1 MSKSNFFV
9 KYLKNIN
16 ISINS
21 LLEKNLNKLNLK
33 NFRYIIKNNKII
45 LTFVAVLILFLSYL
59 SLPTFYNQNEI
70 STELKKKLLNKF
82 NLEFIFIE
90 GLKYNL
96 FPTPH
101 FTSKKSII
109 KYEND
114 KISEIKNLKIEISLE
129 NFFSLNNIEIKDLI
143 IKNANFNLNKKN
155 YQFFLNLMKKKF
167 EGNNLKIKNSN
178 IFFRNIDKEVMFIN
192 KISNMRYFFDEKEK
206 KNKIISKNVIF
217 NLPYEI
223 EFSQNINEKKTL
235 TKINLKHPKISIEN
249 ELDYNQDTKTGKA
262 LVIINKSQNFLDYK
276 LDKTVFEFK
285 YFNKLD
291 KEKFLFEGLFNLKPF
306 YSLLN
311 GKTREL
317 NVTNLFDIN
326 SFIIQVLK
334 TEILNNKNID
344 FKININADNI
354 YPYINFT
361 KLNFISKIEE
371 GLIDFDGSEINFKN
385 FAQIKLTDS
394 LILIKNGELFLD
406 GKLQIL
412 IQDYYEIYKYLLTPK
427 NFRNKLNKID
437 LNFSYNFDQK
447 TINLSDIKIDNKFN
461 YKISEILKNIV
472 FKENKLQNKIYLK
485 NLLNEAIKSYSG

>member
-1 MSKSNFFV
+1 
-9 KYLKNIN
+9 
-16 ISINS
+16 
-21 LLEKNLNKLNLK
+21 
-33 NFRYIIKNNKII
+33 
-45 LTFVAVLILFLSYL
+45 
-59 SLPTFYNQNEI
+59 
-70 STELKKKLLNKF
+70 
-82 NLEFIFIE
+82 
-90 GLKYNL
+90 
-96 FPTPH
+96 
-101 FTSKKSII
+101 
-109 KYEND
+109 
-114 KISEIKNLKIEISLE
+114 
-129 NFFSLNNIEIKDLI
+129 
-143 IKNANFNLNKKN
+143 
-155 YQFFLNLMKKKF
+155 MKKK
-167 EGNNLKIKNSN
+167 
-178 IFFRNIDKEVMFIN
+178 
-192 KISNMRYFFDEKEK
+192 K

-249 ELDYNQDTKTGKA
+249 ELDYNQDAKTGKA